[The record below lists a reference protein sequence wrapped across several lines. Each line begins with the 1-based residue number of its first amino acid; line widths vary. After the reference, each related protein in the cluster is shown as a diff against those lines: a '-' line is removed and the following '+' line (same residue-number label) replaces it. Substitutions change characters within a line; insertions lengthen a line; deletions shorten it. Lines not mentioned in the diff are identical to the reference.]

1 MKPLQNYKKFDHLKF
16 KEELIRELMKHN
28 VNNIDYKIFHEIALS
43 ILKVYAPLKKKHFGA
58 NHATF
63 VTREFRK
70 AIMKRA
76 RLRNTYLKNELKQ

>member
-16 KEELIRELMKHN
+16 KEALIRELMKHN

-43 ILKVYAPLKKKHFGA
+43 VYAPLKKKHFGA
-58 NHATF
+58 NHANF

-76 RLRNTYLKNELKQ
+76 RLRNAYLENELKQ